1 MTIISAKLQ
10 AINLKKDLNH
20 FLQNECH
27 SLHNRRN
34 SAFSDLSPQLMREC
48 NETDYFLKVLFTVS
62 FFSANEYVVHPG
74 KKQISPMI
82 YHHLKLKHRPLS
94 KNNWL

>member
-1 MTIISAKLQ
+1 MTIVSAKLQ
-10 AINLKKDLNH
+10 AINFKKDLNH
-20 FLQNECH
+20 FLQNEYH
-27 SLHNRRN
+27 SLHNHRN

-62 FFSANEYVVHPG
+62 FSSANEYVVHPG
-74 KKQISPMI
+74 KKQTSPMI

-94 KNNWL
+94 KNN